1 MLCSQTIEK
10 VVCCYNI
17 SILLQRLLPVI
28 SRDIH
33 HFINTISYLRV
44 DDARHPNLH
53 VSQEIKDAIKGRL
66 EILTDDFFVAVAFH
80 FFSEANEL

>member
-1 MLCSQTIEK
+1 M
-10 VVCCYNI
+10 
-17 SILLQRLLPVI
+17 QRLLPVI

-53 VSQEIKDAIKGRL
+53 VSQEIKDAINGRL
-66 EILTDDFFVAVAFH
+66 EILTNDFFVAVAFH
-80 FFSEANEL
+80 FFSVKQMSFRFDWPLPLASSED